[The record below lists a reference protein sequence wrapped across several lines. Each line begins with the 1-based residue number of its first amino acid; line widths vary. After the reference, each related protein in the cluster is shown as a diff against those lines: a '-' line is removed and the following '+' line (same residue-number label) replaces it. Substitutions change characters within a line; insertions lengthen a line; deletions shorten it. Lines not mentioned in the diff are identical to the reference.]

1 MAAYAERIAK
11 PLMQSISSL
20 DRRFFPMLAYDIL
33 FLLVAIAVA
42 LGAVTAID
50 RAATAHQDIFL
61 RTNIVMAQLQN
72 AAPSDAAAL
81 TAEAEN
87 IRIAFREL
95 FWTAGLVALAAY
107 LVALFFLSLFKGL
120 IWSQILKQKF
130 DRAFFRKFVQLNYI
144 LWMAGL
150 LALILLLR
158 LIKMET
164 LVIYLSIGMALF
176 FYILLNTYS
185 LFDKKESVWK
195 ILKNGLRTSAIRIH
209 LFIVP
214 YLIIFAVGLLVY
226 WIVSML
232 IRYLPPVPFLAVTIG
247 ALFLLAVMVWVRFY
261 IYENIKLASHQ

>member
-1 MAAYAERIAK
+1 MAAYAERITK

-61 RTNIVMAQLQN
+61 RTNIVMGQLQQS
-72 AAPSDAAAL
+72 ATPQDTATL
-81 TAEAEN
+81 TEEAMD
-87 IRIAFREL
+87 IQKSFRNL
-95 FWTAGLVALAAY
+95 FISTGLIVFVAY
-107 LVALFFLSLFKGL
+107 LVLVFFLSLFKGL

-144 LWMAGL
+144 LWIAGVL
-150 LALILLLR
+150 GLILLLR

-185 LFDKKESVWK
+185 L
-195 ILKNGLRTSAIRIH
+195 
-209 LFIVP
+209 
-214 YLIIFAVGLLVY
+214 
-226 WIVSML
+226 
-232 IRYLPPVPFLAVTIG
+232 
-247 ALFLLAVMVWVRFY
+247 
-261 IYENIKLASHQ
+261 

>member
-61 RTNIVMAQLQN
+61 RTNIVMGQLQQS
-72 AAPSDAAAL
+72 ATPQDTAAL
-81 TAEAEN
+81 TEEATD
-87 IRIAFREL
+87 IQKSFRNL
-95 FWTAGLVALAAY
+95 FISTGLIVFVAY
-107 LVALFFLSLFKGL
+107 LVLVFFLSLFKGL

-209 LFIVP
+209 RFIVP

-232 IRYLPPVPFLAVTIG
+232 IRYLPPVPFLAVTVG

-261 IYENIKLASHQ
+261 IYENVKNMMS